1 MDEMKFDM
9 SGAAAVIAALSFAA
23 SLRVPLHLVG
33 LIGRGGRTCRAAG
46 RSSRGTSLPA
56 LPDRRWEILNT
67 DAKGGSF
74 CATLCTTRAASTRKR

>member
-1 MDEMKFDM
+1 MKFDM

-33 LIGRGGRTCRAAG
+33 LIGAVENMPGGRAVKPGGHRYQ
-46 RSSRGTSLPA
+46 RFR
-56 LPDRRWEILNT
+56 T
-67 DAKGGSF
+67 DGGDTQTPMPKGGSF